1 MFRNLIRP
9 AMLERIRAAA
19 STQPLGGSMTI
30 VMRVFFPFSI
40 ALLLIFAACDPGMTI
55 YQTNTNQNNPVP
67 EPVTVRVKASHP
79 LIGETWYA
87 PDNDVTV
94 TNPLDKPIVITKVE
108 RLANGTTY
116 QHKHTGATNEYPLT
130 VSAGKTE
137 TLPLWFDL
145 KDDVWETFKTP
156 AELRVYYRNGRDES
170 VAHAFI
176 VGGPLDMKTP

>member
-1 MFRNLIRP
+1 MKCL
-9 AMLERIRAAA
+9 
-19 STQPLGGSMTI
+19 
-30 VMRVFFPFSI
+30 FPFAI
-40 ALLLIFAACDPGMTI
+40 GLLLVASACDPGMTI
-55 YQTNTNQNNPVP
+55 YQTNATQNPSVP
-67 EPVTVRVKASHP
+67 ERVTVRVKASHP

-94 TNPLDKPIVITKVE
+94 TNSFDKPIIITKVE
-108 RLANGTTY
+108 LLANGATY
-116 QHKHTGATNEYPLT
+116 NHKHTGATNEYPLT

-145 KDDVWETFKTP
+145 KDDVKRTFKTP
-156 AELRVYYRNGRDES
+156 AELRVYYRNDREES

>member
-1 MFRNLIRP
+1 MI
-9 AMLERIRAAA
+9 
-19 STQPLGGSMTI
+19 S
-30 VMRVFFPFSI
+30 MRVIFFFSI
-40 ALLLIFAACDPGMTI
+40 GLLVIFGACDPGMTI
-55 YQTNTNQNNPVP
+55 YQTNANQNGPANDR
-67 EPVTVRVKASHP
+67 VTVRVKTSHP

-94 TNPLDKPIVITKVE
+94 TNSLDKPIVITKVE
-108 RLANGTTY
+108 LVTNRATY

-130 VSAGKTE
+130 VAAGKTE
-137 TLPLWFDL
+137 VLSLWFELNDYV
-145 KDDVWETFKTP
+145 KETFKNP

>member
-1 MFRNLIRP
+1 
-9 AMLERIRAAA
+9 
-19 STQPLGGSMTI
+19 LGRSITI

-55 YQTNTNQNNPVP
+55 YQTNPTTNQNNSVP
-67 EPVTVRVKASHP
+67 ERVTVRVKASHP

-94 TNPLDKPIVITKVE
+94 TNSLDKPIVITKVE
-108 RLANGTTY
+108 LLANGTTY
-116 QHKHTGATNEYPLT
+116 EHKHAGATNEYPLT

-137 TLPLWFDL
+137 TLPLWFEL
-145 KDDVWETFKTP
+145 KDDVKDTFKTP
-156 AELRVYYRNGRDES
+156 AELRVYYRNGREES

>member
-1 MFRNLIRP
+1 MKCL
-9 AMLERIRAAA
+9 
-19 STQPLGGSMTI
+19 
-30 VMRVFFPFSI
+30 FPF
-40 ALLLIFAACDPGMTI
+40 ALGLLLVATACDPGMTI
-55 YQTNTNQNNPVP
+55 YQTNTNQNLSFP
-67 EPVTVRVKASHP
+67 EHVTVRVKASHP

-94 TNPLDKPIVITKVE
+94 TNAFDKPIILTKVE
-108 RLANGTTY
+108 LVANGATY
-116 QHKHTGATNEYPLT
+116 SHKHTGATNEYPLT

-145 KDDVWETFKTP
+145 KDDVKRTFKTP
-156 AELRVYYRNGRDES
+156 AELRVYYHNGREES